1 MNMKIMNRIMYAVV
15 ALWSL
20 SMISC
25 NSGKTAQPDVKDSV
39 AATGSVQAAIEQTA
53 NNAPVHITKAE
64 FLKLVMDF
72 EKNPEDWKFQG
83 DKPCLID
90 FYADWCAPCRVTS
103 PILDQLAKDYSGK
116 INVYKVDVD
125 KEQELAALFGVQNIP
140 TFLFCPVEGKPTI
153 SAGIAGSPEATKQ
166 MFIQQIEELLLS
178 NKTGD
183 STL

>member
-1 MNMKIMNRIMYAVV
+1 MNKITYAAV
-15 ALWSL
+15 ALLAL
-20 SMISC
+20 SVISC
-25 NSGKTAQPDVKDSV
+25 NSGQTAQPEAKDSV
-39 AATGSVQAAIEQTA
+39 AATAPVQAAIEQTA
-53 NNAPVHITKAE
+53 NGAPVHINKAD
-64 FLKLVMDF
+64 FLRLVMDY
-72 EKNPEDWKFQG
+72 EKNPEQWNFQG

-90 FYADWCAPCRVTS
+90 FYADWCAPCRITS

-125 KEQELAALFGVQNIP
+125 KEQELAAVFGVQSIP

-166 MFIQQIEELLLS
+166 MFIQQIEELLL
-178 NKTGD
+178 NKAGN